1 MLAML
6 PTFLQMLR
14 DNPLANLIL
23 DTKAPQ
29 VDLIQ
34 SFTWRICL
42 LLSIPRIVH

>member
-1 MLAML
+1 ML
-6 PTFLQMLR
+6 PTFPTFLQTLR

-29 VDLIQ
+29 VDLIRC
-34 SFTWRICL
+34 FTWRICL